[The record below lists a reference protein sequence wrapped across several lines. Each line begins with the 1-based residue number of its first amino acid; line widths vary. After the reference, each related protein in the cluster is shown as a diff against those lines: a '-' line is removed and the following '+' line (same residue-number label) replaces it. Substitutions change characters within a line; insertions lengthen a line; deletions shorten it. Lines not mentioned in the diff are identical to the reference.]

1 MLRHVVRTGQGK
13 KEGAR
18 VRDRQYRASQLVTA
32 MLSVLAH
39 GGPTSNDNHKRLQQA
54 LRKAAH

>member
-1 MLRHVVRTGQGK
+1 MTDLRDHT
-13 KEGAR
+13 
-18 VRDRQYRASQLVTA
+18 SQLVTA